1 MVEQNQTTNRL
12 CWSFIY
18 AILIL
23 VNVAYFPII
32 IGTPYYSVVTSCV
45 AGLTIIFVFLNIA
58 DFFKWFGNTIILLT
72 TFFLVL
78 SLIVL
83 LIYGVD
89 DYFKQSSNFYL
100 SMLCF
105 SLGFLAPCPTQQKIK
120 SAIAVFCITA
130 CIMGLY
136 SVFRNVGGFQ
146 ITTLYGILLKN
157 SSGVLLATATVLC
170 IYISE
175 NGTSRAY
182 KLLWIIMGILCA
194 ACLLVFRSRSCIVS
208 LMLCGLVVGIKI
220 FFQENNHEYKRKV
233 CYLLIL
239 ILALLVMDLL
249 PMDFIYDSMFKNKS
263 ADNFNELSSGRGYM
277 FELAL
282 SIFEEHPLGGTL
294 GTNIKL
300 QSVDNFLINQI
311 GRYGWI
317 GIITNVPFYFFIWYI
332 TIRGL
337 IKTSLEQ
344 MYPFLALLI
353 LCMVSLTEA
362 PFPFGPGTPCVC
374 AYVLVGFYYNPWF
387 SDTLDN
393 LEQDT

>member
-1 MVEQNQTTNRL
+1 MTEQNQTINRL
-12 CWSFIY
+12 CWPIIY
-18 AILIL
+18 AILIF
-23 VNVAYFPII
+23 VNVAYFPTI
-32 IGTPYYSVVTSCV
+32 IGTSYYSVVTACV
-45 AGLTIIFVFLNIA
+45 AGLTIIYVLLNIT

-72 TFFLVL
+72 TFFLL
-78 SLIVL
+78 FSLIVSMVF
-83 LIYGVD
+83 GVY

-100 SMLCF
+100 TILCF
-105 SLGFLAPCPTQQKIK
+105 SLGFLAPYPTQQKIR

-136 SVFRNVGGFQ
+136 SVFRNIGGFQ

-175 NGTSRAY
+175 NGTTRTY
-182 KLLWIIMGILCA
+182 KLSWIIIGILCA

-220 FFQENNHEYKRKV
+220 FFQENNYEYKRKV

-239 ILALLVMDLL
+239 ILALLVMNLL
-249 PMDFIYDSMFKNKS
+249 PIDFIYDSMLKNKS

-294 GTNIKL
+294 GTDIKL

-317 GIITNVPFYFFIWYI
+317 GIITNVPFYIYIWYI
-332 TIRGL
+332 TVRGL
-337 IKTSLEQ
+337 IKTSIRRL
-344 MYPFLALLI
+344 YPFLTLLI
-353 LCMVSLTEA
+353 LCTVSLTEA

-374 AYVLVGFYYNPWF
+374 AYVLLGFYYNPCN
-387 SDTLDN
+387 SDILDDSVLVN
-393 LEQDT
+393 